1 MEAHLKARR
10 LRQHF
15 FDHELFGEPAW
26 DILLD
31 LYVTAGRTNR
41 PSVSEMCIAASVP
54 ATTALRHLVML
65 ERRKMITRQPDQTDR
80 RRVLIHL
87 SPATKEALDRF
98 ADRLL
103 ETAPRA
109 THI

>member
-10 LRQHF
+10 LRQRF
-15 FDHELFGEPAW
+15 FDNELFGEPAW

-31 LYVTAGRTNR
+31 LYVTESRANR

-54 ATTALRHLVML
+54 ATTALRYLDAL
-65 ERRKMITRQPDQTDR
+65 ARREMIIREPDPTDR

-87 SPATKEALDRF
+87 SPATKDALDRF

-103 ETAPRA
+103 ESAVLALR
-109 THI
+109 I